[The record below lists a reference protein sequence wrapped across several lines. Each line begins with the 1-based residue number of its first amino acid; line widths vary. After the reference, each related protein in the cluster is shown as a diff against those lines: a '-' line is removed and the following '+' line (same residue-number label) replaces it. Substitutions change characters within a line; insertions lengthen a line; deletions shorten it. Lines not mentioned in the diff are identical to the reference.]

1 MPKFEYQA
9 KDQTGQL
16 QVGFIEAE
24 SRDGAASRLYADNL
38 YVLTLTEVQKGGLQ
52 ASISSLFNRVSQK
65 DLMIFTRQF
74 STLLAAGVP
83 LSEALRTLAAQT
95 HNQLLK
101 ETVVDVQKE
110 IDGGL
115 SLSQAMEKYGNVFT
129 EFYVNMI
136 RSAEVTGRVDEVM
149 NFMADHLEKQ
159 AALASKVRNA
169 LIYPIFMVVFLIL
182 VVMFMAMVVFPQI
195 ESVFLELGAELPA
208 LTRAIVGFGKF
219 LMNWWWAALV
229 GIGVAAFVFRD
240 YFKSKEGKVL
250 FDEIILRL
258 PIFNKMLKNLYISRF
273 ADSVSVLTRG
283 GVAIV
288 QALEITARTM
298 GSAVYGDI
306 LRSSADE
313 VKNGVLLSQALAKHP
328 KYFPPLVSQMLAVGE
343 STGQMDSLL
352 RKVSSFYGREVEDL
366 VGSLV
371 ELIQPILM
379 LIIGG
384 VVGILFAS
392 ILTPIFNF
400 VSTSL
405 NQ

>member
-1 MPKFEYQA
+1 MTKFEYQA

-38 YVLTLTEVQKGGLQ
+38 YVLTLTEVKKGGIQ
-52 ASISSLFNRVSQK
+52 ASFSSLINRVSQK

-83 LSEALRTLAAQT
+83 LSESLRTLAAQT
-95 HNQLLK
+95 RNSLLK
-101 ETVVDVQKE
+101 ETIVEIQRE
-110 IDGGL
+110 IDSGL

-149 NFMADHLEKQ
+149 NFMADYLEKQ
-159 AALASKVRNA
+159 STLASKVRNA

-182 VVMFMAMVVFPQI
+182 VVMFMAIVVFPQI
-195 ESVFLELGAELPA
+195 ESVFMELGAELPA
-208 LTRAIVGFGKF
+208 LTRAIVAFGKF
-219 LMNWWWAALV
+219 ITNWWWAAL
-229 GIGVAAFVFRD
+229 IGLAIIAFVFRD

-250 FDEIILRL
+250 LDEIILRL
-258 PIFNKMLKNLYISRF
+258 PIFNKMLKNLYVSRF

-306 LRSSADE
+306 LRSAADE
-313 VKNGVLLSQALAKHP
+313 VKNGVLLSQALSKHP
-328 KYFPPLVSQMLAVGE
+328 RYFPPLVSQMLAVGE

-379 LIIGG
+379 LVIGG
-384 VVGILFAS
+384 VVGVLFAS